1 METNCDRRSQKKEKK
16 NSCTRIF
23 LYSRFNSLGDDNGS
37 PSVIVDYGEANWQ
50 EGQKREKT
58 RRRQDQMSVNLAEVI
73 NGMKEEK

>member
-1 METNCDRRSQKKEKK
+1 
-16 NSCTRIF
+16 
-23 LYSRFNSLGDDNGS
+23 
-37 PSVIVDYGEANWQ
+37 VIVDYGEANWQ